1 MRKYLKNLFNW
12 VFQEEINELQIKI
25 KQCETERILLKEQIS
40 RTKNVLANFDV
51 SVDVHH
57 HSPSWAVISL
67 QGEKTDYLKFISL
80 NNSTIRDIHRFL
92 SQFDRENNI
101 KIDCSPMEYLYFR
114 EFKNNTL
121 KIKSD
126 GRKYF

>member
-25 KQCETERILLKEQIS
+25 KQCETERILLKEQIL

-51 SVDVHH
+51 SVDVHQR
-57 HSPSWAVISL
+57 SPSWAVISL

-101 KIDCSPMEYLYFR
+101 KIDCSPMEYHYFR

-121 KIKSD
+121 KIKS
-126 GRKYF
+126 YE

>member
-1 MRKYLKNLFNW
+1 MKKYIKRLFNW
-12 VFQEEINELQIKI
+12 VFREEIEELRTKL
-25 KQCETERILLKEQIS
+25 KQCEEERILLQNQTS

-67 QGEKTDYLKFISL
+67 QGKKTDYLKFINLSD
-80 NNSTIRDIHRFL
+80 STIRDIHRFL

-101 KIDCSPMEYLYFR
+101 KIDCSPMEYPYFR
-114 EFKNNTL
+114 EFKNRTF
-121 KIKSD
+121 KI
-126 GRKYF
+126 